1 LDPRG
6 EYIVFDFWNQK
17 ILGVMR
23 HDLPVDIDAHD
34 TRVLLIHPLQS
45 HPQLVGLS
53 RHISGT
59 CSLRELNWYS
69 SENILRGTSDSV
81 EGDPY
86 TLWINVPPGFS
97 LRRVKAV
104 SENVGIPI
112 EKEFDGSSL
121 KIRFQGVAK
130 PVQWEIKFTKH

>member
-1 LDPRG
+1 
-6 EYIVFDFWNQK
+6 
-17 ILGVMR
+17 
-23 HDLPVDIDAHD
+23 
-34 TRVLLIHPLQS
+34 LQT

-59 CSLRELNWYS
+59 YSLRELTWNS

-86 TLWINVPPGFS
+86 TLWINVPSGFRLQS
-97 LRRVKAV
+97 VNAV
-104 SENVGIPI
+104 SEDVTIPI
-112 EKEFDGSSL
+112 RKEFTGSSL

-130 PVQWEIKFTKH
+130 PVRWEIKFTKH